1 MKLYRKREKIQGR
14 RSKVGLGWGRKSMP
28 RTRGSVFRRGHSLRQ
43 EVTQPELGGRQL
55 TGESVTLG
63 KGVSSHFG
71 FLSLSDSQ
79 QR

>member
-1 MKLYRKREKIQGR
+1 
-14 RSKVGLGWGRKSMP
+14 MP